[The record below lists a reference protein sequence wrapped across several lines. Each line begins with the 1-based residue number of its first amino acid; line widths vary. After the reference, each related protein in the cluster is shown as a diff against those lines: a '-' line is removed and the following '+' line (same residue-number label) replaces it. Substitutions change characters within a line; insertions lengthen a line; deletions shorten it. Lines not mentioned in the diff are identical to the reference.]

1 MPQQLFYNYNSYLH
15 VNTFRVLSMY
25 EKFVS
30 ESRMCLRA
38 HTFDA
43 RGDAHGTLFQI
54 HGILYICKDSFS
66 GEDEF

>member
-1 MPQQLFYNYNSYLH
+1 
-15 VNTFRVLSMY
+15 MY